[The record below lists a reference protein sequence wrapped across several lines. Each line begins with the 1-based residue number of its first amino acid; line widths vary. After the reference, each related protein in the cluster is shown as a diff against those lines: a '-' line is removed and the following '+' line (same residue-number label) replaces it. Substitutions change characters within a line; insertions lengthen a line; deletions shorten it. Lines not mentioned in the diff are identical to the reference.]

1 MIDSV
6 TKFILWVRQ
15 RSFFRAV
22 QRTLVMLMPIAVL
35 GSYFSLLH
43 DSVFTPDGIIY
54 NIFNL
59 DAIMSDHVW
68 YGGAFVCQGMV
79 QVTFGVFGVYAAYFA
94 AHYTARLYQK
104 DSTMAGMTAVIA
116 ILFCAYANTVG
127 NVSEQ
132 QSPFSS
138 SLLRVNGVF
147 IALLIGYGVGQVFHW
162 LGNDYAPVRYEHAH
176 RIQRRSWN
184 ALIPISVSIGIS
196 IILGVLI
203 YELQI
208 KMLNSGSFKLL
219 VRRIQGTNNLG
230 EVLLLSVVVMFL
242 SWLGIG
248 YPLNSLS
255 TSINSG
261 YTADNLTYALQRGNS
276 WNVPYKFLGS
286 SLINTYGTMGGA
298 SIVLAV
304 IVIVLLRKEH
314 KEIESIAQI
323 NLLPVAF
330 TSVLG
335 FAVGMPII
343 LNPLFMLPMIII
355 PLINMTLAAGAIA
368 VHFIPVCVYPVLK
381 GTPGILIAFFG
392 TNGNWTTL
400 LFSLLLFVIDV
411 LILIP
416 IIRIGE
422 KVELNLEKENR
433 RNDLNAQKS

>member
-1 MIDSV
+1 
-6 TKFILWVRQ
+6 
-15 RSFFRAV
+15 
-22 QRTLVMLMPIAVL
+22 
-35 GSYFSLLH
+35 
-43 DSVFTPDGIIY
+43 
-54 NIFNL
+54 
-59 DAIMSDHVW
+59 
-68 YGGAFVCQGMV
+68 
-79 QVTFGVFGVYAAYFA
+79 
-94 AHYTARLYQK
+94 
-104 DSTMAGMTAVIA
+104 MTA

-162 LGNDYAPVRYEHAH
+162 LGNDYAPVRYEHAQ